1 MRISDWSSDVC
12 SSDLSTPNYFPP
24 MPAGTLD
31 PGIDPSTNDS
41 APQHAPELLHCYV
54 CKQKYTR
61 VHHFYDQLCPECAE
75 FNFAKRS
82 ESADLRGRV
91 ALLTGGR
98 VTIGYTAGRQLLRAG
113 ASPIVH
119 TPLPHP

>member
-1 MRISDWSSDVC
+1 
-12 SSDLSTPNYFPP
+12 

-31 PGIDPSTNDS
+31 PGIDPGTNDS

-98 VTIGYTAGRQLLRAG
+98 VKRSEEHTSELQSLMRISYAVFCLKKKTNTLHPALKHS
-113 ASPIVH
+113 AS
-119 TPLPHP
+119 T